1 MSTPIPPVRDF
12 MTTSPVTIGSD
23 QSMAQ
28 ASDLMR
34 EHGIRHLPVLAGGQL
49 LGVISDRD
57 VKIVESF
64 PDVDPTELPV
74 AEAIPQQAF
83 VVAPDTPLDE
93 VAREMGTHKYGSAVV
108 MDGRQ
113 VVGIFTTVD
122 ACRALA
128 KTFEP

>member
-1 MSTPIPPVRDF
+1 MSTPIPTVHEF
-12 MTTSPVTIGSD
+12 MTASPVTIGSD
-23 QSMAQ
+23 QTMAQ

-64 PDVDPTELPV
+64 PDVDPAELPV

-83 VVAPDTPLDE
+83 VVAPETPLDE
-93 VAREMGTHKYGSAVV
+93 VAREMATHKYGSAVV

-128 KTFEP
+128 NTYRS